1 MVSYQFINNTIFEQQ
16 TTMINRLRHYTEWI
30 RNISE
35 KIPKQR
41 LILLLSL
48 IVGILSGFAAVILK
62 NMVFFMTRLLI
73 RSLDIHSVSIVY
85 FAFPFFGLVMTVLFV
100 RLVLK
105 EKRLQGITRILYAIS
120 KKSSKLKLQ
129 DTYSS
134 LVASTLTVGSGGSVG
149 LESPI
154 VLSGS
159 AIGSNISRFFRLN
172 YKTMTLLLGCGAAG
186 ATAGIF
192 SAPVAAVVFALEI
205 LMIDLTTWSIIP
217 LLISAVAGTAVSWLF
232 LRDGAAFAFT
242 VMDPLVIHNLPF
254 YILLGLI
261 TGVISLYFVKGTK
274 KIENWIDLLGKVYIV
289 YDIKLKR
296 FRRKKT
302 AGKYSGTIR
311 QLVIGGTIL
320 GIIIFLL
327 PPLYGEGYEALNMIL
342 TGQSHELVNS
352 SFFYGTQ
359 NNIYLLITFLF
370 LVMIFKVIAMAI
382 TTGSGGIGGIFAPS
396 LFMGGVSGYIIAT
409 VFNMFPFFSVSN
421 KNFVVAG
428 MAGVLAGVMHA
439 PLTAIFLITETTGGY
454 NLFLPITLTGAF
466 SFVVSKLA
474 EPNSIYTDRLAKRGE
489 LITHNKDKAVLTLLQ
504 TNDLIETDFTP
515 IYTDYTLRNLVES
528 FTASKRNIFP
538 VIDHNSILKGIVYID
553 NIRPQLFETSLYDT
567 TLISDLMTSVPICI
581 EVNTRME
588 KVMDI
593 FETTQSWNLPVVD
606 KGKYVG
612 FLSKS
617 KIFSAYR
624 NQLQDFYD

>member
-1 MVSYQFINNTIFEQQ
+1 MIVSKFRKYIEF
-16 TTMINRLRHYTEWI
+16 L
-30 RNISE
+30 RNIST

-41 LILLLSL
+41 LIILLSL
-48 IVGILSGFAAVILK
+48 VVGTLSGLAAVLLK
-62 NMVFFMTRLLI
+62 NMVFAMTRLLVK
-73 RSLDIHSVSIVY
+73 SLDIHSVNIVY
-85 FAFPFFGLVMTVLFV
+85 FAFPFFGLVLTVLFV

-105 EKRLQGITRILYAIS
+105 EKKLQGITRILYAIS
-120 KKSSKLKLQ
+120 KKGSKLKIQ

-134 LVASTLTVGSGGSVG
+134 LVASTLTVGAGGSVG

-159 AIGSNISRFFRLN
+159 AIGSNIGRFFRLN
-172 YKTMTLLLGCGAAG
+172 YKTTTLLLGCGAAG

-217 LLISAVAGTAVSWLF
+217 LLIAAVSGTAVSWLL
-232 LRDGAAFAFT
+232 LRDGAAFSFT

-254 YILLGLI
+254 YVLLGLI
-261 TGVISLYFVKGTK
+261 TGIVSIYFVKGTK
-274 KIENWIDLLGKVYIV
+274 KIENWMDMLGKIDIS
-289 YDIKLKR
+289 YDRRRKR
-296 FRRKKT
+296 FVKKHIS
-302 AGKYSGTIR
+302 GKYTGIVR
-311 QLVIGGTIL
+311 QLVVGGSIL

-342 TGQSHELVNS
+342 TGHSHELVNS

-359 NNIYLLITFLF
+359 DNIYLLITFLF

-382 TTGSGGIGGIFAPS
+382 TTGSGGVGGIFAPS
-396 LFMGGVSGYIIAT
+396 LFMGGVSGYIVAT
-409 VFNMFPFFSVSN
+409 IFNMVPFFSVSS

-439 PLTAIFLITETTGGY
+439 PLTAIFLITETTSGHGI
-454 NLFLPITLTGAF
+454 FLPITLTAAF
-466 SFVVSKLA
+466 SFVVSKLV

-515 IYTDYTLRNLVES
+515 IHSDQTLRELTHCFSE
-528 FTASKRNIFP
+528 SKRNIFP
-538 VIDHNSILKGIVYID
+538 VINKSSELVGIIYID
-553 NIRPQLFETSLYDT
+553 NIRPKLFQSELYDSVSA
-567 TLISDLMTSVPICI
+567 SDLMSPVSTCI
-581 EVNTRME
+581 ELGTRME
-588 KVMDI
+588 KVMEV
-593 FETTQSWNLPVVD
+593 FEKTNSWNLPVIN

-624 NQLQDFYD
+624 IQLQDFYD

>member
-1 MVSYQFINNTIFEQQ
+1 MIVSKFRKYIEF
-16 TTMINRLRHYTEWI
+16 L
-30 RNISE
+30 RNIST

-41 LILLLSL
+41 LIILLSL
-48 IVGILSGFAAVILK
+48 VVGTLSGLAAVLLK
-62 NMVFFMTRLLI
+62 NMVFAMTRLLVK
-73 RSLDIHSVSIVY
+73 SLDIHSVNIVY
-85 FAFPFFGLVMTVLFV
+85 FAFPFFGLVLTVLFV

-105 EKRLQGITRILYAIS
+105 EKKLQGITRILYAIS
-120 KKSSKLKLQ
+120 KKGSKLKIQ

-134 LVASTLTVGSGGSVG
+134 LIASTLTVGAGGSVG

-159 AIGSNISRFFRLN
+159 AIGSNIGRFFRLN
-172 YKTMTLLLGCGAAG
+172 YKTTTLLLGCGAAG

-217 LLISAVAGTAVSWLF
+217 LLIAAVSGTAVSWLL
-232 LRDGAAFAFT
+232 LRDGAAFSFT

-254 YILLGLI
+254 YVLLGLI
-261 TGVISLYFVKGTK
+261 TGIVSIYFVKGTK
-274 KIENWIDLLGKVYIV
+274 KIENWMDMLGKIDIS
-289 YDIKLKR
+289 YDRRRKR
-296 FRRKKT
+296 FVKKHIS
-302 AGKYSGTIR
+302 GKYTGIVR
-311 QLVIGGTIL
+311 QLIVGGSIL

-342 TGQSHELVNS
+342 TGHSHELVNG

-359 NNIYLLITFLF
+359 DNIYLLITFLF

-382 TTGSGGIGGIFAPS
+382 TTGSGGVGGIFAPS
-396 LFMGGVSGYIIAT
+396 LFMGGVSGYIVAT
-409 VFNMFPFFSVSN
+409 IFNMVPFFSVSS

-439 PLTAIFLITETTGGY
+439 PLTAIFLITETTSGHGI
-454 NLFLPITLTGAF
+454 FLPITLTAAF
-466 SFVVSKLA
+466 SFVVSKLV

-515 IYTDYTLRNLVES
+515 IHSDQTLRELTHCFSE
-528 FTASKRNIFP
+528 SKRNIFP
-538 VIDHNSILKGIVYID
+538 VINKSSELVGIIYID
-553 NIRPQLFETSLYDT
+553 NIRPKLFQSELYDSVSA
-567 TLISDLMTSVPICI
+567 SDLMSPVSTCI
-581 EVNTRME
+581 ELGTRME
-588 KVMDI
+588 KVMEV
-593 FETTQSWNLPVVD
+593 FEKTNSWNLPVVN

-624 NQLQDFYD
+624 IQLQDFYD

>member
-1 MVSYQFINNTIFEQQ
+1 
-16 TTMINRLRHYTEWI
+16 MINRLRHCTEWI

-172 YKTMTLLLGCGAAG
+172 YKTTTLLLGCGAAG

-232 LRDGAAFAFT
+232 LRDGAAFSFT

-296 FRRKKT
+296 FRRKQT

-342 TGQSHELVNS
+342 TG
-352 SFFYGTQ
+352 
-359 NNIYLLITFLF
+359 
-370 LVMIFKVIAMAI
+370 
-382 TTGSGGIGGIFAPS
+382 
-396 LFMGGVSGYIIAT
+396 
-409 VFNMFPFFSVSN
+409 
-421 KNFVVAG
+421 
-428 MAGVLAGVMHA
+428 
-439 PLTAIFLITETTGGY
+439 
-454 NLFLPITLTGAF
+454 
-466 SFVVSKLA
+466 
-474 EPNSIYTDRLAKRGE
+474 
-489 LITHNKDKAVLTLLQ
+489 
-504 TNDLIETDFTP
+504 
-515 IYTDYTLRNLVES
+515 
-528 FTASKRNIFP
+528 
-538 VIDHNSILKGIVYID
+538 
-553 NIRPQLFETSLYDT
+553 
-567 TLISDLMTSVPICI
+567 
-581 EVNTRME
+581 
-588 KVMDI
+588 
-593 FETTQSWNLPVVD
+593 
-606 KGKYVG
+606 
-612 FLSKS
+612 
-617 KIFSAYR
+617 
-624 NQLQDFYD
+624 

>member
-1 MVSYQFINNTIFEQQ
+1 
-16 TTMINRLRHYTEWI
+16 MINRFRKYTESI
-30 RNISE
+30 RNISK

-41 LILLLSL
+41 FILLLSL
-48 IVGILSGFAAVILK
+48 IIGILSGFAAVLLK
-62 NMVFFMTRLLI
+62 NMVFFMTRLLV
-73 RSLDIHSVSIVY
+73 RSLDIHSVNIVY
-85 FAFPFFGLVMTVLFV
+85 FAFPFFGLVLTVLFV

-105 EKRLQGITRILYAIS
+105 EKSLQGITRILYAIS
-120 KKSSKLKLQ
+120 KKGSKLKVQ

-134 LVASTLTVGSGGSVG
+134 LIGSTLTVGAGGSVG

-172 YKTMTLLLGCGAAG
+172 YKTTTLLLGCGAAG

-217 LLISAVAGTAVSWLF
+217 LLISAIAGTAVSWLF

-242 VMDPLVIHNLPF
+242 VMDPFVIHSLPYF
-254 YILLGLI
+254 VLLGLI

-274 KIENWIDLLGKVYIV
+274 KIENWMDLLGKVHLV
-289 YDIKLKR
+289 YNSK
-296 FRRKKT
+296 RKKLVWKQT
-302 AGKYSGTIR
+302 TGKYTGTIR
-311 QLVIGGTIL
+311 QLIVGGSIL

-342 TGQSHELVNS
+342 TGRSHELANS

-359 NNIYLLITFLF
+359 DNIYLLITFLF

-382 TTGSGGIGGIFAPS
+382 TTGSGGVGGMFAPS
-396 LFMGGVSGYIIAT
+396 LFMGGVSGYIVAT
-409 VFNMFPFFSVSN
+409 IFNMFPFISVSN

-454 NLFLPITLTGAF
+454 SLFLPISLTAAF

-474 EPNSIYTDRLAKRGE
+474 EPNSIFTDRLAKRGE
-489 LITHNKDKAVLTLLQ
+489 LITHNKDQAVLTLLQ

-515 IYTDYTLRNLVES
+515 IYTDYTLRNLVDS
-528 FTASKRNIFP
+528 FSLSKRNIFP
-538 VIDHNSILKGIVYID
+538 VIDHDSILKGIVYID
-553 NIRPQLFETSLYDT
+553 NIRPQLFKSELYDT
-567 TLISDLMTSVPICI
+567 TLVSDLMSEVPVSI
-581 EVNTRME
+581 EMDTRME
-588 KVMDI
+588 KVMDM
-593 FETTQSWNLPVVD
+593 FESTQSWNLPVVNR
-606 KGKYVG
+606 GKYIG

>member
-1 MVSYQFINNTIFEQQ
+1 MIVSKFRKYIEF
-16 TTMINRLRHYTEWI
+16 L
-30 RNISE
+30 RNIST

-41 LILLLSL
+41 LIILLSL
-48 IVGILSGFAAVILK
+48 VVGTLSGLAAVLLK
-62 NMVFFMTRLLI
+62 NMVFAMTRLLVK
-73 RSLDIHSVSIVY
+73 SLDIHSVNIVY
-85 FAFPFFGLVMTVLFV
+85 FAFPFFGLVLTVLFV

-105 EKRLQGITRILYAIS
+105 EKKLQGITRILYAIS
-120 KKSSKLKLQ
+120 KKGSKLKIQ

-134 LVASTLTVGSGGSVG
+134 LVASTLTVGAGGSVG

-159 AIGSNISRFFRLN
+159 AIGSNIGRFFRLN
-172 YKTMTLLLGCGAAG
+172 YKTTTLLLGCGAAG

-217 LLISAVAGTAVSWLF
+217 LLIAAVSGTAVSWLL
-232 LRDGAAFAFT
+232 LRDGAAFSFT

-254 YILLGLI
+254 YVLLGLI
-261 TGVISLYFVKGTK
+261 TGIVSIYFVKGTK
-274 KIENWIDLLGKVYIV
+274 KIENWMDMLGKIDIS
-289 YDIKLKR
+289 YDKRRKR
-296 FRRKKT
+296 FVKKHIS
-302 AGKYSGTIR
+302 GKYTGIVR
-311 QLVIGGTIL
+311 QLIVGGSIL

-342 TGQSHELVNS
+342 TGHSHELVNS

-359 NNIYLLITFLF
+359 DNIYLLITFLF

-382 TTGSGGIGGIFAPS
+382 TTGSGGVGGIFAPS
-396 LFMGGVSGYIIAT
+396 LFMGGVSGYIVAT
-409 VFNMFPFFSVSN
+409 IFNMVPFFSVSS

-439 PLTAIFLITETTGGY
+439 PLTAIFLITETTSGHGI
-454 NLFLPITLTGAF
+454 FLPITLTAAF
-466 SFVVSKLA
+466 SFVVSKLV

-515 IYTDYTLRNLVES
+515 IHSDQTLRELTHCFSE
-528 FTASKRNIFP
+528 SKRNIFP
-538 VIDHNSILKGIVYID
+538 VINKSSELVGIIYID
-553 NIRPQLFETSLYDT
+553 NIRPKLFQSELYDSVSA
-567 TLISDLMTSVPICI
+567 SDLMSPVSTCI
-581 EVNTRME
+581 ELGTRME
-588 KVMDI
+588 KVMEV
-593 FETTQSWNLPVVD
+593 FEKTNSWNLPVVN

-624 NQLQDFYD
+624 IQLQDFYD

>member
-1 MVSYQFINNTIFEQQ
+1 
-16 TTMINRLRHYTEWI
+16 MINRFSQYTESV

-35 KIPKQR
+35 RIPKQR
-41 LILLLSL
+41 LILVLSL
-48 IVGILSGFAAVILK
+48 VVGVLSGLAAVLLK
-62 NMVFFMTRLLI
+62 NMVFFMTQILM
-73 RSLDIHSVSIVY
+73 RSLDIHSVNIVY
-85 FAFPFFGLVMTVLFV
+85 FAFPFFGLVLTVLFV
-100 RLVLK
+100 RLILK
-105 EKRLQGITRILYAIS
+105 EKKLQGITRILYAIS
-120 KKSSKLKLQ
+120 KRGSKLKVQ

-134 LVASTLTVGSGGSVG
+134 LVASTLTVGFGGSVG

-159 AIGSNISRFFRLN
+159 AIGSNIGHFFRLN
-172 YKTMTLLLGCGAAG
+172 YKTTTLLLGCGAAG

-242 VMDPLVIHNLPF
+242 IMDPLVIHNLPF
-254 YILLGLI
+254 YVLLGFI
-261 TGVISLYFVKGTK
+261 TGIISIYFVKGTK
-274 KIENWIDLLGKVYIV
+274 KVENWVDLLSRIHLK
-289 YDIKLKR
+289 YDSKKKR
-296 FRRKKT
+296 FVRKKIT
-302 AGKYSGTIR
+302 DKYKGTIR
-311 QLVIGGTIL
+311 QLIIGGSIL

-342 TGQSHELVNS
+342 TGRSHDLVNS

-359 NNIYLLITFLF
+359 ENIYLLITFLF

-382 TTGSGGIGGIFAPS
+382 TTGSGGVGGIFAPS

-409 VFNMFPFFSVSN
+409 IFNLFPFFSVSN

-454 NLFLPITLTGAF
+454 NLFLPISLTAAF
-466 SFVVSKLA
+466 SFVVSKWV

-489 LITHNKDKAVLTLLQ
+489 LITHNKDQAVLTLLQ
-504 TNDLIETDFTP
+504 TNDLIETDFYP
-515 IYTDYTLRNLVES
+515 IYTDYTLRDLVECFS
-528 FTASKRNIFP
+528 KSKRNIFP
-538 VIDHNSILKGIVYID
+538 VIDNLSMLQGIVYID
-553 NIRPQLFETSLYDT
+553 NIRPQLFKTDLYDT
-567 TLISDLMTSVPICI
+567 ILISDLMSPVLISI
-581 EVNTRME
+581 EMNTRME
-588 KVMDI
+588 KVMEI
-593 FETTQSWNLPVVD
+593 FESSQSWNLPIVD
-606 KGKYVG
+606 KGKYIG

>member
-1 MVSYQFINNTIFEQQ
+1 
-16 TTMINRLRHYTEWI
+16 MINRFRKYTEST
-30 RNISE
+30 RNISK

-41 LILLLSL
+41 FILLLSL
-48 IVGILSGFAAVILK
+48 IVGILSGFAAVLLK
-62 NMVFFMTRLLI
+62 NMVFFMTRLLV
-73 RSLDIHSVSIVY
+73 RSLDIHSVNIVY
-85 FAFPFFGLVMTVLFV
+85 FAFPFFGLVLTVLFV

-105 EKRLQGITRILYAIS
+105 EKSLQGITRILYAIS
-120 KKSSKLKLQ
+120 KKGSKLKIQ

-134 LVASTLTVGSGGSVG
+134 LIGSTLTVGSGGSVG

-172 YKTMTLLLGCGAAG
+172 YKTTTLLLGCGAAG

-217 LLISAVAGTAVSWLF
+217 LLISAIAGTAVSWLF

-254 YILLGLI
+254 YALLGLI
-261 TGVISLYFVKGTK
+261 TGIISLYFVKGTK
-274 KIENWIDLLGKVYIV
+274 KIENWMDLLGKVHLV
-289 YDIKLKR
+289 YNSQ
-296 FRRKKT
+296 RKKFIWKQST
-302 AGKYSGTIR
+302 GKYAGTIR
-311 QLVIGGTIL
+311 QLIVGGSIL

-342 TGQSHELVNS
+342 TGHSHELVNS

-359 NNIYLLITFLF
+359 DNIYLLITFLF

-382 TTGSGGIGGIFAPS
+382 TTGSGGVGGVFAPS
-396 LFMGGVSGYIIAT
+396 LFMGGVSGYIVAT
-409 VFNMFPFFSVSN
+409 IFNMLPFLSVSN

-454 NLFLPITLTGAF
+454 SLFLPISLTAAF

-474 EPNSIYTDRLAKRGE
+474 EPNSIFTDRLAKRGE
-489 LITHNKDKAVLTLLQ
+489 LITHNKDQAVLTLLQ

-515 IYTDYTLRNLVES
+515 IYTDYTLRNLVDS
-528 FTASKRNIFP
+528 FSHSKRNIFP

-553 NIRPQLFETSLYDT
+553 NIRPQLFKTDLYDT
-567 TLISDLMTSVPICI
+567 TLIPDLMSPVPVSI
-581 EVNTRME
+581 EMNTRME

-593 FETTQSWNLPVVD
+593 FESTQSWNLPVVNR
-606 KGKYVG
+606 GKYIG